1 MSKKAEKHANHREV
15 ELMVTLRGFGGS
27 ARTSNLANAL
37 NVSEETVRRTV
48 KALAKSGLVQRV
60 HGGVYL
66 TNAEAL
72 TPLVARLG
80 KRTIE
85 KARIATRA
93 IDLIPNGSCVFLDV
107 GSTTAFVAEGLKN
120 KRNLTIVTNGLH
132 AAQAL
137 MNFNENRV
145 FLAGGE
151 LQMVESGAFGTDTI
165 NYVARFNFDVAIFS
179 VDGIDP
185 SDGFLLAAAGEAEL
199 ARNIARRARRTI
211 VVADHNKFGQGAPMI
226 AYDPADVD
234 TVITDTHLR
243 PVFADFLKKWEI
255 ELLIAG
261 DEGAQ

>member
-15 ELMVTLRGFGGS
+15 ELMDTLRGFGGS

-66 TNAEAL
+66 NNAEAL
-72 TPLVARLG
+72 TPLIARLG
-80 KRTIE
+80 KRTTE
-85 KARIATRA
+85 KACIAIRA
-93 IDLIPNGSCVFLDV
+93 IDLIPDGSCVFLDV
-107 GSTTAFVAEGLKN
+107 GSTTAFVAEGLKS

-137 MNFNENRV
+137 VNFNENRV

-151 LQMVESGAFGTDTI
+151 LRVESGAFDTDTI
-165 NYVARFNFDVAIFS
+165 NYVARFNFDIAVFS
-179 VDGIDP
+179 VDGIDLTE
-185 SDGFLLAAAGEAEL
+185 GFLLSVAGEAEL

-211 VVADHNKFGQGAPMI
+211 VVADHNKFGQSAPMI
-226 AYDPADVD
+226 ACDPADVD
-234 TVITDTHLR
+234 TVITDTYPR
-243 PVFADFLKKWEI
+243 PVFVDFLKNWEI
-255 ELLIAG
+255 ELLVAG